1 MFATSDIFK
10 NLISAST
17 GVPYNH
23 IYVTGQARNDSIFS
37 KKHDEAVEKLLNIS
51 SYRYVILYSPT
62 WKERPGYAERE
73 IYKAFNNLFYM
84 DDYNEQEFIDYLEK
98 ENILF
103 IVKPHPQEEDFYTAQ
118 SEHMALFKSRNVR
131 LLTNRM
137 LFDAGIYLYEIF
149 KFMDIMISDLS
160 SIAIDYL
167 ITGKKVIYVDNL
179 TEEISDK
186 RGVLLPDNYRLL
198 QIGNAVNTYQEL
210 LAEIKKS
217 LSGAPPLI
225 NTNQLAL
232 LHRYTDANSCQ
243 RIYEIMKSLD

>member
-1 MFATSDIFK
+1 
-10 NLISAST
+10 
-17 GVPYNH
+17 
-23 IYVTGQARNDSIFS
+23 
-37 KKHDEAVEKLLNIS
+37 
-51 SYRYVILYSPT
+51 
-62 WKERPGYAERE
+62 
-73 IYKAFNNLFYM
+73 
-84 DDYNEQEFIDYLEK
+84 
-98 ENILF
+98 
-103 IVKPHPQEEDFYTAQ
+103 
-118 SEHMALFKSRNVR
+118 
-131 LLTNRM
+131 
-137 LFDAGIYLYEIF
+137 
-149 KFMDIMISDLS
+149 MDIMISDLS